1 MASQHTHHTTQL
13 YPRRYSVLCTQLNCL
28 SYQGSEA
35 LRVLRE
41 RVDLPAESPARLLRH
56 PVEEG
61 AGEPGEAEG
70 GRQVEEA
77 GGELAGQL
85 PTDALACRPVL
96 AGQALAQ
103 RHQLVLKLRE
113 IRLAIIPTCIS
124 ALFQINLM

>member
-1 MASQHTHHTTQL
+1 MSAL
-13 YPRRYSVLCTQLNCL
+13 PVVL
-28 SYQGSEA
+28 SYQGSKAVAVHWES
-35 LRVLRE
+35 VH
-41 RVDLPAESPARLLRH
+41 LPGQPPAGLLRH

-113 IRLAIIPTCIS
+113 IRLVIIPTCIS
-124 ALFQINLM
+124 ALSQINLI